1 MPRPDSVRMD
11 RSFFLRHALPFAL
24 ICDWHNPTRRN
35 SAHCLRIVE
44 LAFPAPLSPC
54 LSADIP
60 VPASISNRNSAAI
73 RNWRNLFIQKEKTFS
88 NRNKKQ
94 VFRFQVGTVS
104 KLTNHRKWCASGG
117 RGRDGGRGGRHRP
130 RKSAGQRLLRV
141 SRLSWQ
147 RQSVLVGASRVGCPL
162 YAFAKRTRTS
172 QKISKI
178 NGSMVRI
185 K

>member
-88 NRNKKQ
+88 NRNK
-94 VFRFQVGTVS
+94 
-104 KLTNHRKWCASGG
+104 NHCFLQAPGEVHRSRIAG
-117 RGRDGGRGGRHRP
+117 RGSPATAPRSRPGGNATQAGSPREPPRCRGGP
-130 RKSAGQRLLRV
+130 SEE
-141 SRLSWQ
+141 
-147 RQSVLVGASRVGCPL
+147 AS
-162 YAFAKRTRTS
+162 
-172 QKISKI
+172 
-178 NGSMVRI
+178 
-185 K
+185 